1 MSTAPVPVPAA
12 PKPNKFESFLTK
24 FGDILKNIGN
34 VAVNVAEQE
43 APVVLPLIPPAAQ
56 PGFLKILSFAAT
68 QVAAVDAKYA
78 AIGAS
83 DVPFSVKVAEAV
95 AVGGVGA
102 LAIAA
107 QAGFTVADGQLAT
120 LFSAA
125 GQAASVLNF
134 GGLTDAPTV
143 PTPAPVASEKK

>member
-1 MSTAPVPVPAA
+1 MATTPTPAPA
-12 PKPNKFESFLTK
+12 PKENKFESFLSK
-24 FGDILKNIGN
+24 FGTFIKDFAN
-34 VAVNVAEQE
+34 VAVNVGEQE
-43 APVVLPLIPPAAQ
+43 LPVIVQLLPPAASA
-56 PGFLKILSFAAT
+56 GVVALMNYAAT

-78 AIGAS
+78 AIGS
-83 DVPFSVKVAEAV
+83 SNIPFAAKVAEAV

-107 QAGFTVADGQLAT
+107 QAGLKIDESNLNL

-134 GGLTDAPTV
+134 TGVTSTPIV
-143 PTPAPVASEKK
+143 PTTTTAATAS

>member
-1 MSTAPVPVPAA
+1 MSTTPTPVPAT

-24 FGDILKNIGN
+24 FGEILKNIAN
-34 VAVNVAEQE
+34 VAVNVAEAE
-43 APVVLPLIPPAAQ
+43 APVIEPLLPPAAEA
-56 PGFLKILSFAAT
+56 GFVKILTAAAT
-68 QVAAVDAKYA
+68 QVAAADAKYA

-95 AVGGVGA
+95 AVGGIGV

-107 QAGFTVADGQLAT
+107 QAGYTVADGQLVT

-134 GGLTDAPTV
+134 TGLTNAPSPV
-143 PTPAPVASEKK
+143 PVAAEKK